1 MGRESRC
8 SSSCDRYGPR
18 GVGSLV
24 MDPERTRHAR
34 GLFAG
39 IAPEY
44 DRMGAAL
51 SFGQDPRWRRF
62 LVSRVH
68 AIPGS
73 WVLDVATGT
82 GLVARELARAN
93 VRVVGLDQSPGMVTR
108 GLREVRECGLQDRIL
123 FTLGQAQALPFA
135 DESFDA
141 LTFTYLLRYVDD
153 PGATRRELAR
163 VVRPGGVM
171 AALEFHEPQDPWLH
185 AGWYAYTRGFMPLV
199 GGAVSNAWYRT
210 GRFLGPNISDFYRLY
225 PLPVQVRMWQE
236 AGMRRIRTK
245 RLSMGVAIVTWGI
258 KENRLTDE

>member
-1 MGRESRC
+1 
-8 SSSCDRYGPR
+8 
-18 GVGSLV
+18 

-34 GLFAG
+34 GLFTG

-44 DRMGAAL
+44 DWMGAAL

-108 GLREVRECGLQDRIL
+108 GLREVRERGLQDRIR

-135 DESFDA
+135 DETFDA

-153 PGATRRELAR
+153 PGATVAELVR
-163 VVRPGGVM
+163 TLRPGGVM
-171 AALEFHEPQDPWLH
+171 ASLEFHVPLEPWAR
-185 AGWYAYTRGFMPLV
+185 AGWHAYTRAVMPAV
-199 GGAVSNAWYRT
+199 GWTVSPAWYRT
-210 GRFLGPNISDFYRLY
+210 GRFLHRSISEFARRY
-225 PLPVQVRMWQE
+225 PLPVQVRWWQE
-236 AGMRRIRTK
+236 AGMRRVKTK
-245 RLSMGVAIVTWGI
+245 LLSNGAAVVTWAV
-258 KENRLTDE
+258 KATPVLDD